1 MAERLDIELVVR
13 SLARS
18 RSHAAQLI
26 DQSRVLVSGKV
37 SNKASQKVQPETE
50 IELSGG
56 PDFVSRAGQKLDVAL
71 REFGISVSGWCLDAG
86 ASTGGFTQVLLERGA
101 TGVYAIDVGHDQLA
115 AELVADDRVI
125 NLEGQNLRELSRE
138 KLSQLSGVD
147 APVSLVVADL
157 SFISLTLVMDNLAEI
172 APGASQILLIK
183 PQFEVGKHSLN
194 ASGIVTDWRDRRRA
208 LEQVVDHA
216 ALLGYEIKGLR
227 QSSILGTHG
236 NTEYLLWITPT
247 GLDNREQWLEEIVGL
262 AKKEK

>member
-26 DQSRVLVSGKV
+26 DQSRVLVAGKV
-37 SNKASQKVQPETE
+37 ASKASQKVEPTTE
-50 IELSGG
+50 IGLTEG

-71 REFGISVSGWCLDAG
+71 TEFEIPVSGWCLDSG

-101 TGVYAIDVGHDQLA
+101 EGVYSVDVGHDQLA
-115 AELVADDRVI
+115 SELRSDPRVK
-125 NLEGQNLRELSRE
+125 NLEGLNLRELTRQRLTE
-138 KLSQLSGVD
+138 LSGI
-147 APVSLVVADL
+147 AEPVSFVVADL
-157 SFISLTLVMDNLAEI
+157 SFISLTLVLDNLAEI
-172 APGASQILLIK
+172 APEADQVLLIK

-194 ASGIVTDWRDRRRA
+194 ASGIVTNWIDRRRA
-208 LEQVVDHA
+208 LDQVIDHA
-216 ALLGYEIKGLR
+216 AELGYEIKGLK

-236 NTEYLLWITPT
+236 NTEYLLWITPQ
-247 GLDNREQWLEEIVGL
+247 GADNREQWTQEIVSL

>member
-37 SNKASQKVQPETE
+37 ATKAAQKVEPTTM

-71 REFGISVSGWCLDAG
+71 SEFGLNVSGWCLDAG

-101 TGVYAIDVGHDQLA
+101 AGVYSVDVGHDQLA
-115 AELVADDRVI
+115 PELRADSRVQ
-125 NLEGQNLRELSRE
+125 NLEGVNLRDLNRE
-138 KLSQLSGVD
+138 KLTELSGV
-147 APVSLVVADL
+147 SEEIQLVVADL
-157 SFISLTLVMDNLAEI
+157 SFISLTLVLDNLKQI
-172 APGASQILLIK
+172 APRADQILLIK

-194 ASGIVTDWRDRRRA
+194 ASGIVTDWRERRRA
-208 LEQVVDHA
+208 LEQVTDHA
-216 ALLGYEIKGLR
+216 AQLGFEIKGLS

-236 NTEYLLWITPT
+236 NTEYLLWISPT
-247 GLDNREQWLEEIVGL
+247 GLDNREQWSQEIVSL